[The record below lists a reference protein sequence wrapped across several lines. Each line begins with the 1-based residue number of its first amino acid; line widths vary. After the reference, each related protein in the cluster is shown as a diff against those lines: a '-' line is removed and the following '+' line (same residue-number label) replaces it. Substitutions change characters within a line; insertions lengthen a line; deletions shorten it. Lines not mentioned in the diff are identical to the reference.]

1 MLASSKEA
9 VTMLEQGRSSFAPDD
24 SGRVLDRLAGLEQ
37 VISREAVRQALMA
50 TGRVGQRC
58 CYLSH
63 EVMLWIVLAMG
74 IFTDLPIRQVFKH
87 ARRFRH
93 AELSPH
99 RSSLCL
105 ARQRLGVAPV
115 RHLFETTVRP
125 LAQPETPGAFYHGF
139 RLVAIDGVIYNTPD
153 TEANDR
159 AFGRPSG
166 GDRGMGAFPQIR
178 KVSLVEVGTHVEIA
192 VVFKRLACGE
202 TTAVEGL
209 WRHLPEDA
217 LLLEDR
223 GFFSYKLW
231 KRVLTENVAVLARVK
246 SGLILQPM
254 ENLSDGS
261 YLAKIY
267 PSWYDRQKDRNGVIV
282 RVIRYRLDD
291 PQRVGHEEE
300 HVLMTTLLDEQQY
313 PASELISLYHE
324 RWEIELTYDEQKTHQ
339 DPRRATKPAHLRSE
353 TPAGVIQELYALS
366 LSHFVIRALMF
377 EAATAIDLDPDR
389 LSFTGCFQILK
400 CRLPECDH
408 RTVASLQDW
417 YEALQW
423 EMQHETIV
431 PRRNRINPRVIK
443 QKISK
448 WPKKQ
453 PEHRPAPT
461 LTKTFQQSVVMVR

>member
-1 MLASSKEA
+1 
-9 VTMLEQGRSSFAPDD
+9 MLEQGCSTFPPDD

-37 VISREAVRQALMA
+37 VISSEAVQQALMA

-58 CYLSH
+58 CHLSH

-74 IFTDLPIRQVFKH
+74 LLTDLPIRQVFKH
-87 ARRFRH
+87 ARRFRPG
-93 AELSPH
+93 ELSPH

-115 RHLFETTVRP
+115 RQLFETTVRP

-153 TEANDR
+153 TQANDR

-178 KVSLVEVGTHVEIA
+178 KVSLVEVGTHVEMA

-231 KRVLTENVAVLARVK
+231 KRALTENVAVLARAK
-246 SGLILQPM
+246 SGLILKPIK
-254 ENLSDGS
+254 NLSDGS

-267 PSWYDRQKDRNGVIV
+267 PSSYDRDKDRNGIVV
-282 RVIRYRLDD
+282 RVIRYQLDD

-313 PASELISLYHE
+313 AASELISLYHE

-339 DPRRATKPAHLRSE
+339 DPRRVTKPAHLRSE

-366 LSHFVIRALMF
+366 LAHFVIRSLMF
-377 EAATAIDLDPDR
+377 EAASAIALDPDR

-408 RTVASLQDW
+408 RTSASLQDW

-423 EMQHETIV
+423 EMQQETIE

-448 WPKKQ
+448 WPKKRPQ
-453 PEHRPAPT
+453 HRPAPK
-461 LTKTFQQSVVMVR
+461 LTKTFQQSVVMIR

>member
-1 MLASSKEA
+1 
-9 VTMLEQGRSSFAPDD
+9 MLEQGRSTFAPDD

-231 KRVLTENVAVLARVK
+231 KRALTENVAVLARVK

-324 RWEIELTYDEQKTHQ
+324 RWEIELIYNEQKTHQ

-377 EAATAIDLDPDR
+377 EAAAAIDLDPDR

-423 EMQHETIV
+423 EMQQETIE